1 MSKAIYN
8 TFHSSQ
14 IDATKWNQAVEL
26 SHGEIYSTYEYL
38 QAVTLGDWR
47 GVIKG
52 DYEKVLPYYQKKK
65 WGLIPYICMPPFSQK
80 YNTDLWSDIEFE
92 RLVEDIKSQNYRI
105 DMRVTDKKS
114 YSGIAKSNFVVSK
127 KNRSYEELSSQY
139 SRLLQRNLKSKNVEI
154 TSVSREDSIAFL
166 KVNDLFQNLVWK
178 NHAASFLS
186 LISKEFVHCIQA
198 TESQN
203 NTPLGVLIYAV
214 YRDTAYLLF
223 PYQSAMGKSMNAMSF
238 LIDSL
243 IRDSFIKTINF
254 EGSSIVSIANFYRQF
269 GAEEET
275 YWEMRL

>member
-1 MSKAIYN
+1 MFRAL
-8 TFHSSQ
+8 HSSQ

-38 QAVTLGDWR
+38 HAVTLGDWR

-80 YNTDLWSDIEFE
+80 YNNSPWSDIEFE
-92 RLVEDIKSQNYRI
+92 RLVEDIKSQNYRV

-114 YSGIAKSNFVVSK
+114 YSGIAKSNFVLSK
-127 KNRSYEELSSQY
+127 KNRSYEELSGQY

-178 NHAASFLS
+178 NHAASFLT

-214 YRDTAYLLF
+214 YRDVAYLLF

-243 IRDSFIKTINF
+243 IRDPFIKTINF